1 MHIFAIHITVLAR
14 VVFLEKN
21 YIECNESKKMT
32 SYSRR
37 KTETENKAGNGKT
50 ENRKTKAMKTKN
62 NVQKTILRS
71 LAVVLSFVLISF
83 TVNAQD
89 FWKKLLENSSFNE
102 IALAMVEKT
111 DASSVSDS
119 ESDSFLLLLLED
131 EYEPVLEMESW
142 MNDDDYFDVETFQIS
157 EEMESQLELGDWM
170 TNDNLF
176 QAKVNEENPLELEA
190 WMTSEKVWE
199 I

>member
-1 MHIFAIHITVLAR
+1 
-14 VVFLEKN
+14 
-21 YIECNESKKMT
+21 
-32 SYSRR
+32 
-37 KTETENKAGNGKT
+37 
-50 ENRKTKAMKTKN
+50 MKTKN

-131 EYEPVLEMESW
+131 EY
-142 MNDDDYFDVETFQIS
+142 
-157 EEMESQLELGDWM
+157 
-170 TNDNLF
+170 
-176 QAKVNEENPLELEA
+176 
-190 WMTSEKVWE
+190 
-199 I
+199 